1 VSPRPRKASDDDVFA
16 AAYRVMQRVG
26 PDEFTLAAIADEAG
40 LTAGALVQRFGSRRE
55 LLAKLAAASAASA
68 PDLGAHFRAKH
79 KHAVTALAEYV
90 LCFAA
95 MATTPDAMARSLAYL
110 HNDLTDPV
118 LRKHLVAQARG
129 GRASLVALATEA
141 KRDGDIVAGTD
152 TEALAHLLEA
162 IMSGSLMTWAI
173 HREGTA
179 RAALRADLD
188 TALVPYLSAQGRRR
202 LRTLK

>member
-1 VSPRPRKASDDDVFA
+1 MSPRPRKASDDDVFA

-26 PDEFTLAAIADEAG
+26 PDEFTLAAIAAEAG

-68 PDLGAHFRAKH
+68 PDLGAHFRAQH
-79 KHAVTALAEYV
+79 AHAVCALGAYV

-118 LRKHLVAQARG
+118 LRKHLVAQARA
-129 GRASLVALATEA
+129 GRASLVALATNA
-141 KRDGDIVAGTD
+141 KQEGDITAGTD
-152 TEALAHLLEA
+152 VVALAHLLEA
-162 IMSGSLMTWAI
+162 IMSGSLMSWAI
-173 HREGTA
+173 HRDGSA
-179 RAALRADLD
+179 RTALRRDLR